1 MRFKLVFAV
10 GILALIA
17 PAGAVAQTPP
27 APPAPP
33 AAHRVMSDSA
43 FALGA
48 AYRTIGRAE
57 QAGATGH
64 YIDAARSHYR
74 SAYDRHGRND
84 DAGAAAEANVALDLA
99 RVALDEHPP
108 TPYTGPKDIPAP
120 PTPRPGSGRVVMDG
134 TASADF
140 APVMERTIR
149 VTPDGPVGRE
159 PMLRVMG
166 DGFSVFHRGF
176 DATALAEVLKVEKGA
191 EARQLAQNAVD
202 ANASAQKAALA
213 GNVAEASRQSRIA
226 NDLAEAVHD
235 IAAMNH
241 PELRGNIRF
250 HVFGD
255 NVEVRPMALGELIP
269 AP

>member
-1 MRFKLVFAV
+1 MRFKPVFAV
-10 GILALIA
+10 GILALVA

-27 APPAPP
+27 APPAAPTVHRAP
-33 AAHRVMSDSA
+33 ADSA

-64 YIDAARSHYR
+64 YLDEARSHYR

-84 DAGAAAEANVALDLA
+84 DAGASAEANVALDLA

-120 PTPRPGSGRVVMDG
+120 PTPRPGSGRVITLSG
-134 TASADF
+134 DF
-140 APVMERTIR
+140 APVMERRLR
-149 VTPDGPVGRE
+149 VAAPDGPLGRE
-159 PMLRVMG
+159 PMLRVTE

-202 ANASAQKAALA
+202 ANAAAQKAALA
-213 GNVAEASRQSRIA
+213 GNVSEASRQSRIA

-241 PELRGNIRF
+241 PELRGNMRF

-255 NVEVRPMALGELIP
+255 NVEVQPMALGELIP

>member
-1 MRFKLVFAV
+1 MRFKPFFALGTLPLLPPAV
-10 GILALIA
+10 GGA
-17 PAGAVAQTPP
+17 PVA
-27 APPAPP
+27 PAPP
-33 AAHRVMSDSA
+33 AAPNPPVPHRLVRDSA

-74 SAYDRHGRND
+74 SAYDRHARND
-84 DAGAAAEANVALDLA
+84 DAGASAEANVALDLA

-120 PTPRPGSGRVVMDG
+120 PAPRPGSGGVVTDG
-134 TASADF
+134 TLSADY
-140 APVMERTIR
+140 APMLEHATR
-149 VTPDGPVGRE
+149 VIGPDGPLGRE
-159 PMLRVMG
+159 PMVRVMG
-166 DGFSVFHRGF
+166 EGFSFHRGF

-202 ANASAQKAALA
+202 ANAAAQKAALA
-213 GNVAEASRQSRIA
+213 GNVSEASRQSRIA

-235 IAAMNH
+235 IGAMNH
-241 PELRGNIRF
+241 PELRGHLRGMP
-250 HVFGD
+250 VFAPGI
-255 NVEVRPMALGELIP
+255 EVRPLH
-269 AP
+269 